1 MIRNKKSFFI
11 GLALMISFCLV
22 YAGIMSPSFGNGR
35 NGLEFADDMF
45 NSLSKGSAYFIGDQM
60 KKVTKENGKTI
71 NVTLKAKTDEEAV
84 NWSKLYQAAG
94 ADVKVDGASV
104 NVKGDYGKILA
115 YALKDSDAMYNNQ
128 GDSIAAKYG
137 YEAREATYNWY
148 NSFKKMDNEFKKQE
162 MFKESSVLN
171 NVMKKGIEPAYNYYG
186 IEIKHVTDNKA
197 TVTFMLAFYLIYTM
211 WYGFGLY
218 FLFDGL
224 GISTTKSAKKA
235 EA

>member
-1 MIRNKKSFFI
+1 MIRNKKTFFI
-11 GLALMISFCLV
+11 GLALLISFCLV
-22 YAGIMSPSFGNGR
+22 YAGMMSPNFGNGR

-60 KKVTKENGKTI
+60 KKATKENGKTI
-71 NVTLKAKTDEEAV
+71 NVTLKAKGNDEAV
-84 NWSKLYQAAG
+84 NWAKLYQSAG
-94 ADVKVDGASV
+94 ADVKVDSASV
-104 NVKGDYGKILA
+104 SVKGDYGKILA
-115 YALKDSDAMYNNQ
+115 SALNDSDAMYNNK
-128 GDSIAAKYG
+128 GDSITAKYG
-137 YEAREATYNWY
+137 YDAREATYNWY

-186 IEIKHVTDNKA
+186 IEIKHVKDNKA
-197 TVTFMLAFYLIYTM
+197 SLTFMLTFYLIYTL
-211 WYGFGLY
+211 WYGFGLF

-224 GISTTKSAKKA
+224 GISTSKSPKKA